1 MAEIPVNPSAP
12 QNPATPNA
20 LEPQVP
26 ATKDTSKEKVAPSIQ
41 LLVQREKK
49 ALELEQRAKRQLQE
63 AEAKAQGL
71 TAREAKIQ
79 EFENL
84 KASGNYT
91 KALELLGLSY
101 GDLTTVQLNDGNLT
115 PELQI
120 KKVDEKLDSFLKSQ
134 EEAKRVQ
141 AEELRRNAETQEAQ
155 AVQEFKDAI
164 KAHCESDSKKY
175 ELINFEGQQMI
186 DMAYSVVDEH
196 YNRTIDPATGKGQ
209 IMPASEAADR
219 VEKWLRE
226 TKYAKAT
233 ELDFFKTKLA
243 PPQPTKEAKQELTFR
258 PPQTRTP
265 TLTNNNSAT
274 PVAPRARPRTDDE
287 RIAAAIAY
295 AKGLRP

>member
-1 MAEIPVNPSAP
+1 MAETSVPPALS
-12 QNPATPNA
+12 QNPTTPNA
-20 LEPQVP
+20 TEPQVP
-26 ATKDTSKEKVAPSIQ
+26 AAKDTSKEKVAPSIQ

-49 ALELEQRAKRQLQE
+49 AIELEQRARRSLAD

-91 KALELLGLSY
+91 KALELLGISY
-101 GDLTTVQLNDGNLT
+101 GELTNVQLNDGNLP
-115 PELQI
+115 PELQV
-120 KKVDEKLDSFLKSQ
+120 KKVEEKLDSFLKSQ

-141 AEELRRNAETQEAQ
+141 AEDLRRNAEAQEAQ
-155 AVQEFKDAI
+155 AVQEFKDSI
-164 KAHCESDSKKY
+164 KVHCESDSKKY
-175 ELINFEGQQMI
+175 ELINFEGPQMI
-186 DMAYSVVDEH
+186 DMIYAVVDEH
-196 YNRTIDPATGKGQ
+196 YNRTIDETTGKGQ

-233 ELDFFKTKLA
+233 ELDFFKTKLV
-243 PPQPTKEAKQELTFR
+243 PPQLKPEVKQELTFR
-258 PPQTRTP
+258 PPQPRTP
-265 TLTNNNSAT
+265 TLTNNNSAI
-274 PVAPRARPRTDDE
+274 PAAPRARPRTDDE